1 MSLNKSKTPLDF
13 VPPLKP
19 SMKNKTIDTATEK
32 VTEKV
37 STPIIG
43 VNLIPADELQ
53 LNENELKELEV
64 SATIND
70 ITDFGDFTNATVI
83 EDATEFPLVNGTEAV
98 ITEAE
103 NKETK

>member
-19 SMKNKTIDTATEK
+19 SMKNKTIDTVTEK

-53 LNENELKELEV
+53 LNENELKELVV
-64 SATIND
+64 SANIND

>member
-19 SMKNKTIDTATEK
+19 SMKNKTIDTAS
-32 VTEKV
+32 EKV
-37 STPIIG
+37 SAPIVG
-43 VNLIPADELQ
+43 VNLVPADELQ
-53 LNENELKELEV
+53 INENELKELEV
-64 SATIND
+64 SANIND

-103 NKETK
+103 TKENKETK

>member
-37 STPIIG
+37 SAPIIG

-53 LNENELKELEV
+53 INENELKELVV
-64 SATIND
+64 SSNIND

>member
-53 LNENELKELEV
+53 LNENELKELAV
-64 SATIND
+64 SANIND
-70 ITDFGDFTNATVI
+70 ITDFGDFTNATAI